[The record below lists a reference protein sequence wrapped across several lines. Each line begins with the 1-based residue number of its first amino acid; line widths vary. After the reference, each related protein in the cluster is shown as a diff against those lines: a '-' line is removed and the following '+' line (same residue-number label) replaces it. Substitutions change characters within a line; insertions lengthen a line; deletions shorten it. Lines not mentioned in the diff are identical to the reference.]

1 MLAQDPS
8 DVRLDVILPVQ
19 LKTDDSGKPTDMYKT
34 YGDNRIFINKFPMG
48 SLGDM
53 RLNNLPILR
62 LSEVYLNA
70 AEAAA
75 KLNDKASTVKYLNEI
90 IKNRT
95 DDTKQLVNRVYR
107 YSRKSLLD
115 VVKN

>member
-90 IKNRT
+90 IKT
-95 DDTKQLVNRVYR
+95 VQMIQTISYRVYR
-107 YSRKSLLD
+107 YSRKSLIGTS
-115 VVKN
+115 